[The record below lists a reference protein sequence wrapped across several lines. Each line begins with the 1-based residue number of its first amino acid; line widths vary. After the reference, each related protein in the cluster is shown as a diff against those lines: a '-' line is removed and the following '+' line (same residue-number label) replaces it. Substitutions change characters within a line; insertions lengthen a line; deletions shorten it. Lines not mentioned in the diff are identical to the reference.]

1 MSTFKRLST
10 FIIIATAI
18 CLSMAITSVAQD
30 KTTHDLNDL
39 FCKDIMR
46 LSGSDR
52 DIAMAALHGFML
64 GKKGT
69 TTYNPEQLA
78 EATDQFIEYCLD
90 NPTAKVLDAFSKFT
104 K

>member
-30 KTTHDLNDL
+30 KTTRDLNDL

-78 EATDQFIEYCLD
+78 KATDQFIEYCLD
-90 NPTAKVLDAFSKFT
+90 NPAAKVLDVCSKFM